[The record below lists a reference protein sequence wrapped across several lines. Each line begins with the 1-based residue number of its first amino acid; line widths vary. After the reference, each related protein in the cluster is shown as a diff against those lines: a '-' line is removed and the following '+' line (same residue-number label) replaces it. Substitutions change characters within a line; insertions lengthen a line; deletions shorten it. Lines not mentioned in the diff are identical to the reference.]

1 VSGTADRIDVQVT
14 TSGVGPTSA
23 HVVAPRV
30 AFGMLQEPYIALLVG
45 RSLRLG
51 LARERAVELVSVLEA
66 AIARYDEGQQSGTW
80 DDSDILGRT

>member
-1 VSGTADRIDVQVT
+1 MTDRIDVQVT

-23 HVVAPRV
+23 HVLPPRE
-30 AFGMLQEPYIALLVG
+30 AFGVLVEPYIALLVG

-51 LARERAVELVSVLEA
+51 LTRERARELVGVLEV

-80 DDSDILGRT
+80 DDSDILGRA